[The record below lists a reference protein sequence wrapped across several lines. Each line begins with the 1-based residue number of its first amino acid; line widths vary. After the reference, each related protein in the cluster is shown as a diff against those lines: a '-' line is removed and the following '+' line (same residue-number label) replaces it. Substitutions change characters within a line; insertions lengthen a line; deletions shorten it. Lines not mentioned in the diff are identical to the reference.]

1 MPKWS
6 STFDFFKGG
15 SVLSKIV
22 HKFSV
27 VHFSIYLLCSYKFVT
42 LLRYYSQQVY
52 QPPETVSL
60 TIEQLV
66 EDYKPVSIDFDDILR
81 SETVLFVSVKTPERI
96 VMFEEHDRESEVPAT
111 PLQNCILN
119 IQNIPG
125 SLKRKLPFDD
135 KSEDTTVDTI
145 KLILWMIRCMVVG

>member
-6 STFDFFKGG
+6 DTFDFFKGG

-22 HKFSV
+22 LKFSI
-27 VHFSIYLLCSYKFVT
+27 VHFSINLLCSYKFVT

-81 SETVLFVSVKTPERI
+81 IETVLFVSVNTPERI

-111 PLQNCILN
+111 PFQNCILN
-119 IQNIPG
+119 IQI
-125 SLKRKLPFDD
+125 LL
-135 KSEDTTVDTI
+135 
-145 KLILWMIRCMVVG
+145 LILLNWYFEWSDVWWLVSQGYWR